1 MSTPGPWAQA
11 GQRVN
16 GPQGVL
22 VAWCGEASSID
33 VAGGFYAVSKTEAEA
48 NARLIAAAPDLLA
61 AVRAAHD
68 YLRCIPE
75 AAAGAR
81 RIAAAPDLLAAVRA
95 AHEYLWSI
103 PEPGGDDDAVR
114 ITRQCA
120 AALARVEAA

>member
-1 MSTPGPWAQA
+1 MSATPGPWAQA

-16 GPQGVL
+16 GPAGVL

-61 AVRAAHD
+61 AVRAAH
-68 YLRCIPE
+68 
-75 AAAGAR
+75 
-81 RIAAAPDLLAAVRA
+81 
-95 AHEYLWSI
+95 EYLLCI

-114 ITRQCA
+114 ITSQCA